1 MTEAIE
7 VANASPSTNH
17 INDLRPFKGWAIF
30 VATLCLMVRPC
41 DRATPFIAS
50 SSDMHDGLV
59 MLSRRNLSS
68 ASTSGWRLVACPF
81 GPWPAQLLHDLFTPQ
96 PVRKVIGV
104 RGRGSR
110 LKSTVKPTRPV

>member
-59 MLSRRNLSS
+59 MLSRRNLFGFDLWLAPRGMPFRALAS
-68 ASTSGWRLVACPF
+68 AASP
-81 GPWPAQLLHDLFTPQ
+81 
-96 PVRKVIGV
+96 
-104 RGRGSR
+104 
-110 LKSTVKPTRPV
+110 